1 MAALKPEVKAF
12 IIQMLACYDTLSIVV
27 DAVQKNFRDKSY
39 PSASRIARS
48 DEG

>member
-27 DAVQKNFRDKSY
+27 DAVQKTFGIKVT
-39 PSASRIARS
+39 SASRITRS